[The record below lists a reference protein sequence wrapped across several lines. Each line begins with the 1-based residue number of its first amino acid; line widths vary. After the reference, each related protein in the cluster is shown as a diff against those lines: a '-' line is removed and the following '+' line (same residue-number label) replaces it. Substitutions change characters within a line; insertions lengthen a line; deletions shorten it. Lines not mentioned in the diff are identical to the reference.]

1 MAGGPIIYGTT
12 GTTSA
17 TSISD
22 ILATL
27 YRDKIIS
34 QIQRA
39 CVLPQLLPVRPGTGK
54 NIAWDVAFTNASGYT
69 NGGVADGATIST
81 QNSDVKVPAVLQ
93 YTSYVESFGVGGRA
107 QAAAMATGNP
117 MALVNLLGYEAMEA
131 TRRLASKLSVDFYT
145 GTGASNQLQGLYSTT
160 GSTYGALI
168 ATGTY
173 AGVSRSDY
181 SEWACNV
188 EAGSSINRELD
199 FNIMREM
206 RRLIYA
212 ASGEKPDLV
221 ITDTIQFA
229 KFGRLFGPNVRYN
242 KDVYIRGEKVTLEG
256 GYTALD
262 FDGIPVIEDVNH
274 PAGKMSFL
282 NTNHCY
288 ISQLP
293 YAPEMADGGGDMMLA
308 GSPEEQFGEG
318 NIKLSA
324 KIIPLA
330 RSGDYK
336 NFELVTYPQI
346 VVDRPNTCGSLTY
359 LAS

>member
-1 MAGGPIIYGTT
+1 MAGGPWLY
-12 GTTSA
+12 A
-17 TSISD
+17 TSGTGNLSD
-22 ILATL
+22 VLATL

-54 NIAWDVAFTNASGYT
+54 NIAWDVAFTNGSGYT
-69 NGGVADGATIST
+69 NGGVADGASISV

-107 QAAAMATGNP
+107 QAAASASGNP
-117 MALVNLLGYEAMEA
+117 MALVNLMGYEAMEA
-131 TRRLASKLSVDFYT
+131 ARRLASKLSTDFYT
-145 GTGASNQLQGLYSTT
+145 GTGASNQLQGLYSVT
-160 GSTYGALI
+160 GTTYGALI
-168 ATGTY
+168 ATGVY
-173 AGVSRSDY
+173 AGIDRSTY
-181 SEWACNV
+181 SEWGCNV

-199 FNIMREM
+199 FNLMREM

-221 ITDTIQFA
+221 VTDTIQFA

-242 KDVYIRGEKVTLEG
+242 KDVYLRGEKISLVG
-256 GYTALD
+256 GYTSLE

-293 YAPEMADGGGDMMLA
+293 YAPEMSDGGGDVSLA
-308 GSPEEQFGEG
+308 GSAEEQFGEG

-324 KIIPLA
+324 KIIPLYRA
-330 RSGDYK
+330 GDAK
-336 NFELVTYPQI
+336 NFELVTYSQL